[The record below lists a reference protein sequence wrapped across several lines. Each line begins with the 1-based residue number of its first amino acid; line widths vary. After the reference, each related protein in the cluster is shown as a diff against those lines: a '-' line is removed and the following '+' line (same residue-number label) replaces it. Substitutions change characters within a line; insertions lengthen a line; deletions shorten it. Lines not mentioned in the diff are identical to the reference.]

1 VDAAGERWS
10 RERQRPQ
17 SSVEERREVSQRRAE
32 IASEYLTLARR
43 FVALKVE
50 GGAVARMISYILKI
64 KVALA
69 FAVAISITVSA
80 HAFADDDWE
89 AVPGDAPA
97 ESSAPPPAQESPANP
112 PAVASR
118 HHGSHAAPG
127 AGGVMIVCGEKAVAP
142 SEKIQSIVSQI
153 NGAWGSDVRV
163 YQSIAPEGPH
173 AMPGGCIFYNPA
185 ALATLLGMRLD
196 LTDPEVM
203 TPMLYAI
210 FAHEVGHEVHR
221 DFSSSRITIPSEVR
235 ELEADRFSGY
245 TMQKLGVPATG
256 LSPYWSMT
264 GDEFGAGPKHGSSEQ
279 RVAAFRE
286 GWHEA
291 EWNRAESSTA
301 ATAAT
306 QESVAP
312 EDSTAAP

>member
-1 VDAAGERWS
+1 
-10 RERQRPQ
+10 
-17 SSVEERREVSQRRAE
+17 
-32 IASEYLTLARR
+32 
-43 FVALKVE
+43 
-50 GGAVARMISYILKI
+50 
-64 KVALA
+64 
-69 FAVAISITVSA
+69 
-80 HAFADDDWE
+80 
-89 AVPGDAPA
+89 
-97 ESSAPPPAQESPANP
+97 
-112 PAVASR
+112 
-118 HHGSHAAPG
+118 
-127 AGGVMIVCGEKAVAP
+127 
-142 SEKIQSIVSQI
+142 
-153 NGAWGSDVRV
+153 
-163 YQSIAPEGPH
+163 
-173 AMPGGCIFYNPA
+173 MPGGCIFYNPA

-264 GDEFGAGPKHGSSEQ
+264 GDEFGAGSKHGSSEQ
-279 RVAAFRE
+279 RVAAFKE

-291 EWNRAESSTA
+291 EWNRAENSTA

>member
-1 VDAAGERWS
+1 
-10 RERQRPQ
+10 
-17 SSVEERREVSQRRAE
+17 
-32 IASEYLTLARR
+32 
-43 FVALKVE
+43 
-50 GGAVARMISYILKI
+50 MISYILKI

>member
-1 VDAAGERWS
+1 LPADSLLLASSAAT
-10 RERQRPQ
+10 REDDP
-17 SSVEERREVSQRRAE
+17 
-32 IASEYLTLARR
+32 I
-43 FVALKVE
+43 
-50 GGAVARMISYILKI
+50 GHKI
-64 KVALA
+64 KVTLA
-69 FAVAISITVSA
+69 FAAAISITVSS

-89 AVPGDAPA
+89 AVPGNPPP
-97 ESSAPPPAQESPANP
+97 ESSVTAPAQESPANA
-112 PAVASR
+112 PATASR
-118 HHGSHAAPG
+118 HASRGVLGPG
-127 AGGVMIVCGEKAVAP
+127 VPSNVLIACGERAVAP
-142 SEKIQSIVSQI
+142 SEKILSIVSQI
-153 NGAWGSDVRV
+153 NGAWGSNVRV

-185 ALATLLGMRLD
+185 ALAMLLGPRLD
-196 LTDPEVM
+196 LTDPDVM

-210 FAHEVGHEVHR
+210 FAHEVGHEVHG
-221 DFSSSRITIPSEVR
+221 DFNTSRTAVPSEVK

-279 RVAAFRE
+279 RVAAFKE

-291 EWNRAESSTA
+291 EWNRAENSTP

-306 QESVAP
+306 QESIAP